1 MDNNINGQGN
11 NLPMSPQQM
20 EYLRRQRNQQQ
31 YGQQSYNPQQY
42 GQQSINPQW
51 YGQQGINQHYG
62 QQGVSPQQY
71 GQQGVNRQQYGQQ
84 GISPQQYGQPSRGQ
98 NIGTGQLAQYVQQQK
113 GPQGTYQSGVGQ
125 QGGYSQPGGYGQGQP
140 GFGQPSGF
148 GQPVYGNPP
157 FSQKIKSFTDKLN
170 IKVLGIA
177 GGAIAGAVII
187 GVVAFNLYFT
197 PERRVLKAIK
207 DTYNQDYIAESFLF
221 EEKTGA
227 MSLVHE
233 MLKGGGKAEGT
244 VSMTENGSKIDY
256 EASVSRNSKNAS
268 VLLKYDE
275 DGEKT
280 EYLIAG
286 DKDNTYFTNDDLD
299 GFLAIRNKNIYEQFN
314 SCPMTDDKIH
324 YSDDISI
331 DWFDERIIKSE
342 NLDNELKEATKKLT
356 NDLQDVMDAKKSG
369 KQAVSIGDKV
379 VNVKSYSIDI
389 GKNDSQRILDDLG
402 DIYKVQLKKNGANIN
417 EFISPDD
424 YDQAIE
430 DSIQD
435 IKDHLNSG
443 IEANVSIYHG
453 KIASMELFF
462 DISENGSVT
471 KCSLYNYNEGAKNIL
486 TDFTFHLN
494 TKGNGKEE
502 DIFLYRKREKSE
514 NYSTEKY
521 DMRTEENGSV
531 RDTASAE
538 FEINKNNDIMITAS
552 SNDGYDRNEIKIE
565 GAVKNLK
572 KGRSFELVIDSVS
585 LSDNNYSD
593 FNADITLDKAAS
605 KASPEIV
612 SSSEDILYILDA
624 TEDEYNSFMDSHSR
638 NGRELFP
645 GLFSGSKSDDIASA
659 ETICT
664 ASSAAMANED
674 AYEEVCEAMYSS
686 WTTTDCDG
694 VVVYLIA
701 TSEKDTKEFKAAD
714 GISGVYTYLDEV
726 NRNLENEY
734 PQIKYKSDSGNG
746 KPKYWS
752 IGIGDDSR
760 TYVFIGTDGNPF
772 AYELQRDICNEYK

>member
-1 MDNNINGQGN
+1 
-11 NLPMSPQQM
+11 
-20 EYLRRQRNQQQ
+20 
-31 YGQQSYNPQQY
+31 
-42 GQQSINPQW
+42 
-51 YGQQGINQHYG
+51 
-62 QQGVSPQQY
+62 
-71 GQQGVNRQQYGQQ
+71 
-84 GISPQQYGQPSRGQ
+84 
-98 NIGTGQLAQYVQQQK
+98 
-113 GPQGTYQSGVGQ
+113 
-125 QGGYSQPGGYGQGQP
+125 
-140 GFGQPSGF
+140 
-148 GQPVYGNPP
+148 
-157 FSQKIKSFTDKLN
+157 
-170 IKVLGIA
+170 
-177 GGAIAGAVII
+177 
-187 GVVAFNLYFT
+187 
-197 PERRVLKAIK
+197 
-207 DTYNQDYIAESFLF
+207 
-221 EEKTGA
+221 
-227 MSLVHE
+227 
-233 MLKGGGKAEGT
+233 
-244 VSMTENGSKIDY
+244 
-256 EASVSRNSKNAS
+256 
-268 VLLKYDE
+268 
-275 DGEKT
+275 
-280 EYLIAG
+280 
-286 DKDNTYFTNDDLD
+286 
-299 GFLAIRNKNIYEQFN
+299 
-314 SCPMTDDKIH
+314 
-324 YSDDISI
+324 
-331 DWFDERIIKSE
+331 
-342 NLDNELKEATKKLT
+342 
-356 NDLQDVMDAKKSG
+356 
-369 KQAVSIGDKV
+369 
-379 VNVKSYSIDI
+379 
-389 GKNDSQRILDDLG
+389 
-402 DIYKVQLKKNGANIN
+402 
-417 EFISPDD
+417 
-424 YDQAIE
+424 
-430 DSIQD
+430 
-435 IKDHLNSG
+435 
-443 IEANVSIYHG
+443 
-453 KIASMELFF
+453 MELFF